1 MFCLFLNSFFNHI
14 TNYFFYFSLCFFL
27 TFFVWL
33 VVFIMFPYLSITLL
47 HYVLVGIVT
56 MWPKRLDLFYL
67 VSSYIKC
74 TYKASWTC
82 SITWSLY
89 CRLMNGAMGKR
100 SVLIRAPPAGWFAD
114 PDRVADPGS
123 FGAPGLRIRTGLA
136 KPGLCF
142 LIQPTVFF

>member
-1 MFCLFLNSFFNHI
+1 MVFNIRILFSNDDCEEDLTI
-14 TNYFFYFSLCFFL
+14 LQTIFSILVSVLFL

-136 KPGLCF
+136 KPGL
-142 LIQPTVFF
+142 FF